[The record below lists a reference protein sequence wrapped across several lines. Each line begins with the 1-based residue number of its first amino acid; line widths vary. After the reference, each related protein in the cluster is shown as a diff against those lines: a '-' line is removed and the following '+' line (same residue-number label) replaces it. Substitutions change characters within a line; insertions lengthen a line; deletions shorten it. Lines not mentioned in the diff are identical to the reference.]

1 MRVRKITM
9 PVYFSIAILYLE
21 MMEGNAGKEDVK
33 DGRKQTGTDTAAD

>member
-1 MRVRKITM
+1 MMHIDKGQ
-9 PVYFSIAILYLE
+9 YLD